1 MCGRVIQTSN
11 PEAIRRLF
19 EAIAP
24 APNAPPRYNGA
35 PSQKLMVIRRNPET
49 GERTLELLQWGLIPH
64 WVKEANGGRKPINA
78 REDTITKLPMFKSAY
93 AKRRCLLPIDGFYE
107 WRAIKGQKAK
117 QPYALAMKD
126 RSVFAVAG
134 IWENWKSPSGE
145 DVRTFAVI
153 TCEANEMVA
162 EIHDRM
168 PVIIAKEDYER
179 WLSSEPNPS
188 DLLRP
193 YPAELM
199 TMWPV
204 STRVNS
210 PRNEDISL
218 TEEVSSD

>member
-1 MCGRVIQTSN
+1 MCGRVIQKSN

-19 EAIAP
+19 EAIPP

-49 GERTLELLQWGLIPH
+49 GKRTLELLQWGLIPH
-64 WVKEANGGRKPINA
+64 WMKEANGGRKPINA
-78 REDTITKLPMFKSAY
+78 RAETITTLPTFRSAY

-107 WRAIKGQKAK
+107 WLAIKDQKAK

-126 RSVFAVAG
+126 RSVFAIAG

-153 TCEANEMVA
+153 TCKANEMVA

-168 PVIIAKEDYER
+168 PVIIAKEDYEE
-179 WLSSEPNPS
+179 WLSSETNPGE
-188 DLLRP
+188 LLRP

-210 PRNEDISL
+210 PRNEDSSL
-218 TEEVSSD
+218 IEEIN